1 MKNVL
6 NSSNFWVTVISII
19 FGLLY
24 SNGIV
29 LNITPEELVTKL
41 LGSNTL
47 ELILFIGMNLINPVV
62 KIVNK
67 IKNKEWTWKWVYS
80 DNFRTQVGSVI
91 AIVVS
96 GYFGDV
102 VAGLVIAVIMNIW
115 NLIAHLLINK
125 DGSVRTFN

>member
-47 ELILFIGMNLINPVV
+47 ELVLFIGMNLINPVV

-125 DGSVRTFN
+125 DGSVSTFN

>member
-80 DNFRTQVGSVI
+80 DNFKTQVGSVI

-125 DGSVRTFN
+125 DGSVSTFN

>member
-96 GYFGDV
+96 SYFGDV

>member
-125 DGSVRTFN
+125 DGSVSTFN

>member
-102 VAGLVIAVIMNIW
+102 VAGLVIAVVMNIW

>member
-102 VAGLVIAVIMNIW
+102 VAGLVIAVVM
-115 NLIAHLLINK
+115 L
-125 DGSVRTFN
+125 